1 MNWEQRIEQLER
13 RVDALEEGTAPA
25 PAEPV
30 AHGGELWALDG
41 LKEQGPEDGGVVFAG
56 SVRLPGGER
65 AEWQYGLGIGDLL
78 GESWADVA
86 DVFAALGQPVRLMLL
101 REIIG
106 GRRTAAELAA
116 LDGVGTTGQVYHHL
130 RQLAAAGWLHATGRG
145 ARGGYEVPLPRVVPL
160 LAMMAA
166 ARK

>member
-13 RVDALEEGTAPA
+13 RVDALEEGTPA
-25 PAEPV
+25 ASSGPV

-41 LKEQGPEDGGVVFAG
+41 LKEQAPEDGGVVFAG
-56 SVRLPGGER
+56 SVPLPGGER
-65 AEWQYGLGIGDLL
+65 VEWQYGLATGDLL
-78 GESWADVA
+78 GESWADAVE
-86 DVFAALGQPVRLMLL
+86 VFAALGQPVRLMLL
-101 REIIG
+101 REILG

-130 RQLAAAGWLHATGRG
+130 RQLAAAGWLHGTGPGGRG
-145 ARGGYEVPLPRVVPL
+145 EYEVPLSRVVPL

-166 ARK
+166 ARR